1 MFLFG
6 LFIVLITILIDQIT
20 KLIAI
25 SYLWEPTTTLNL
37 FSFLSFT
44 PVENRGISFGFFQES
59 GDIGRWLIS
68 FFAITVSIV
77 LIFWLR
83 KQRYKFS
90 SFYIGLVIGGAL
102 GNVIDRLRQGWVI
115 DFIDFYVGSWHWPA
129 FNLAD
134 AFITSGLFLLFIHN
148 LLRPQKQNKY
158 K

>member
-1 MFLFG
+1 M
-6 LFIVLITILIDQIT
+6 
-20 KLIAI
+20 
-25 SYLWEPTTTLNL
+25 
-37 FSFLSFT
+37 
-44 PVENRGISFGFFQES
+44 ENRGISFGFFQES